1 MKIKKEI
8 FCEMIQHCKSCFPYE
23 ACGIL
28 AGNGLVTEIY
38 KIKNIEASSLSY
50 FMEPKEQLKAMK
62 DMKNKG
68 VEMIAIFHSHPCSFA
83 YPSTKD
89 IELSF
94 YDVYHVII
102 ALNPDGENLIFEAK
116 CFKIKDGKVYEEELV
131 IEQ

>member
-1 MKIKKEI
+1 
-8 FCEMIQHCKSCFPYE
+8 
-23 ACGIL
+23 
-28 AGNGLVTEIY
+28 
-38 KIKNIEASSLSY
+38 
-50 FMEPKEQLKAMK
+50 MEPEEQLKTMK
-62 DMKNKG
+62 DMKSKG
-68 VEMIAIFHSHPCSFA
+68 LDMIAIFHSHPCTVA
-83 YPSTKD
+83 YPSNKD